1 MKSRARG
8 ADEAA
13 DDYDHKAQGG
23 ELNDDLCCHL
33 TEAAPAGNQLSK
45 VGELVREL
53 AILPH
58 IIDLSQYLDSVVFR
72 SLLVLYVWRGNV
84 EGRRYDLIV

>member
-1 MKSRARG
+1 MTRMNISMLVASWRALQLGQVWVKSRARG

-33 TEAAPAGNQLSK
+33 TEAALAGNQLSI
-45 VGELVREL
+45 VSIELVREL

-58 IIDLSQYLDSVVFR
+58 IIDFIR
-72 SLLVLYVWRGNV
+72 
-84 EGRRYDLIV
+84 